1 MEAGYQIDDRGVP
14 CGSRGAARHERR
26 RLVIEEAYRHRADL
40 QRALMARFRSEDL
53 VNDTVQETF
62 ARFLM
67 VEHVEEIA
75 NPRGY
80 LFRMATNLSIDQ
92 MRRDRNSA
100 FRNAVELQEDSHAS
114 EAPTPEESLVY
125 TQLERLFDD
134 ALSELP
140 QRARE
145 LFQLH
150 RFEGLSTLQI
160 AQRFGI
166 SQRMV
171 QKSLARVIKHF
182 NQRLT
187 SDWALPS

>member
-1 MEAGYQIDDRGVP
+1 MEAVSRIEDRGVP
-14 CGSRGAARHERR
+14 CGSGGAERQERR

-40 QRALMARFRSEDL
+40 QRALMARFRSEEL

-62 ARFLM
+62 TRFLM
-67 VEHVEEIA
+67 VERVEEIA

-92 MRRDRNSA
+92 MRRDRSSA
-100 FRNAVELQEDSHAS
+100 FRNTMELQEDSHAS
-114 EAPTPEESLVY
+114 EAPTPEESLLH
-125 TQLERLFDD
+125 TQLERLFEE

-145 LFQLH
+145 LFHLH

-171 QKSLARVIKHF
+171 QKSLARVVKHF

-187 SDWALPS
+187 SDWARPA